1 MIKVPIE
8 GLAPA
13 IEKTLVLYN
22 EKVAQGIKQEARKSM
37 ARLVRETKATAP
49 KRRPKY
55 AGSISSKTLN
65 ESRWS
70 AVYVWYVKGSEY
82 RLSHLLERGHAL
94 RNGGR
99 VGGTHFIE
107 SALNP
112 IMDDYEKSVREVIE
126 NG

>member
-1 MIKVPIE
+1 MVKVPIE
-8 GLAPA
+8 GLADA
-13 IEKTLVLYN
+13 VEKELNLYG
-22 EKVAQGIKQEARKSM
+22 EKIVQGIKREARKSM
-37 ARLVRETKATAP
+37 TRLVRETKATAP

-55 AGSISSKTLN
+55 AGSITSKTLS
-65 ESRWS
+65 ESSRG

-112 IMDDYEKSVREVIE
+112 IMDDYEKSVKEVIE